1 MSALSGPNQKV
12 GWDRARRPIEVSGRD
27 AVTGSLVLLAA
38 GLALPLL
45 DHPPSL
51 PCPLRTL
58 TGTPCPLCG
67 MTTGVEET
75 LHGHPLQAAAAN
87 PCAPVLVAAAV
98 YALARRPA
106 GVRIPGWLAAL
117 AVCAAWVFELG
128 RFGVLG

>member
-1 MSALSGPNQKV
+1 MTTAAALIPARVEISGQ
-12 GWDRARRPIEVSGRD
+12 D
-27 AVTGSLVLLAA
+27 AVAGSLALVAA

-45 DHPPSL
+45 HDPGV
-51 PCPLRTL
+51 PCPLRTF
-58 TGTPCPLCG
+58 TGVPCPLCG

-87 PCAPVLVAAAV
+87 PLAPALVAAAV

-106 GVRIPGWLAAL
+106 GVRIPGWLAVL
-117 AVCAAWVFELG
+117 AVCGAWLFELG

>member
-1 MSALSGPNQKV
+1 VSAPGAAHV
-12 GWDRARRPIEVSGRD
+12 EVSGPD
-27 AVTGSLVLLAA
+27 ALTGSLVLLAA

-45 DHPPSL
+45 HHPPAL

-58 TGTPCPLCG
+58 TGIPCPLCG

-75 LHGHPLQAAAAN
+75 LHGHPLQAASAN
-87 PCAPVLVAAAV
+87 PFAPVLVAAAL

-106 GVRIPGWLAAL
+106 RLRLPAA
-117 AVCAAWVFELG
+117 AAAVVVCAAWVFELA